1 MTCDDSE
8 VESGGREKK
17 NEWVRSVSESE
28 RAMIFNWLQFL
39 ALAVSSVGNFSS
51 FLSRL
56 TQQQRDSGAST
67 KRLWWHTRERPSCR
81 AWVAVKKHI
90 KCVARRY
97 HHRIYA
103 SLLSGYFFRGNFSS
117 THNTPR
123 MSRAEAICR
132 CRLWYE
138 SCVVRARGGESR
150 WKKWREKKIHI
161 KFPSRTRCDKFFNY
175 IV

>member
-1 MTCDDSE
+1 MKVKGRWYLIDYNFWLWQFQVWVIFHHFSLDSL
-8 VESGGREKK
+8 S
-17 NEWVRSVSESE
+17 SSS
-28 RAMIFNWLQFL
+28 RAICEQFCIQIQ
-39 ALAVSSVGNFSS
+39 SM
-51 FLSRL
+51 
-56 TQQQRDSGAST
+56 RDSGAST
-67 KRLWWHTRERPSCR
+67 KRLWWHTRERASCR

-150 WKKWREKKIHI
+150 WKKRREEKIHI